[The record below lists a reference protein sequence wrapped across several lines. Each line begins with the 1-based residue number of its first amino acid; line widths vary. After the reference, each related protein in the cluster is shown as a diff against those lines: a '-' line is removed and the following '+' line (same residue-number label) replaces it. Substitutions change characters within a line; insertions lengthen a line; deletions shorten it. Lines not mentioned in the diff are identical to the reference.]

1 MISCVGYSGLFSTLI
16 IEFVYDVQAIQYFE
30 YYVCG
35 QNILAFSAL
44 IIKSPLF

>member
-1 MISCVGYSGLFSTLI
+1 MRRLFSTLI

-35 QNILAFSAL
+35 HNILA
-44 IIKSPLF
+44 